1 LRNARSRA
9 SILVGAGQ
17 TTETDDVG
25 GKDRGE
31 LSLFGALSRSI
42 GSDGQADGEN
52 RLQRVSFPT

>member
-31 LSLFGALSRSI
+31 LSLFGHWSLGRRA
-42 GSDGQADGEN
+42 
-52 RLQRVSFPT
+52 T